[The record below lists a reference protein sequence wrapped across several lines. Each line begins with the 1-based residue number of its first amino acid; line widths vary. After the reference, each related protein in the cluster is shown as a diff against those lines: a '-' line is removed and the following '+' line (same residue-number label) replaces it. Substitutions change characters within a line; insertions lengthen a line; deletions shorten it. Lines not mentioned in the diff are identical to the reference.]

1 VNIFCYSLL
10 RDKILERSLEIL
22 SIKVESVTVC
32 VLIQD
37 VFKRRISYVVIMNI
51 QQAYGSWDSVIS
63 IVVRL

>member
-1 VNIFCYSLL
+1 MNIFCYSLL